1 MLISLA
7 ELQSHLHMKLH
18 IRYMLMLV
26 LCLAEAKA
34 QEQFIEPPSR
44 FISSIP
50 FRMLTGGVVMIKAK
64 VNDYPDSL
72 NFILDTGSG
81 GISLDST
88 TVVEFGIPVV
98 PSDKSI
104 KGIAGLRK
112 VSFLYNA
119 VLKLPGV
126 ETDRLNF
133 HVNDYDILTSVYGIK
148 VDGIIGYSFLSR
160 YIINLDY
167 DTHLMHVHSVGDYK
181 YPNGGHL
188 LNPMFTA
195 LPMLQTRFR
204 DNGHFEQRFYL
215 DIGAG
220 LNFLLSDRYAN
231 DSMVISKKRRGPFLT
246 QAEGLGGKT
255 TMRLTTVR
263 EVRVGPYRFRHV
275 PTLLF
280 SDDYNVT
287 NYPFV
292 GGLIGN
298 DLLRRFNITFNYP
311 KQQVHIIPNKY
322 FQDLFDYAYTG
333 MSIYD
338 VDGKIMVDEV
348 VPGSPADKAGFRQDD
363 IVIAVDNDLSNN
375 IIAYKTHMQQ
385 LGQKIKILVSR
396 NGVPMMLYLKPVSI
410 L

>member
-1 MLISLA
+1 MTLKITHIILLIC
-7 ELQSHLHMKLH
+7 
-18 IRYMLMLV
+18 
-26 LCLAEAKA
+26 CLSMAKA
-34 QEQFIEPPSR
+34 QEQFIEPPSKHL
-44 FISSIP
+44 SSIP
-50 FRMLTGGVVMIKAK
+50 FRMLTGGVVLLKAK

-119 VLKLPGV
+119 TLKLPGL

-133 HVNDYDILTSVYGIK
+133 HVNDYGILTSVYGIK
-148 VDGIIGYSFLSR
+148 IDGIIGYSFLSR
-160 YIINLDY
+160 YIVSLDY
-167 DTHLMHVHSVGDYK
+167 DTHLMHVHSIGDYK

-204 DNGHFEQRFYL
+204 DNGTFDQRFYL

-220 LNFLLSDRYAN
+220 LNFLLSERYAT
-231 DSMVISKKRRGPFLT
+231 DSLVLKKKRKGPFLT

-255 TMRLTTVR
+255 TMRLTTIR

-280 SDDYNVT
+280 SDEYNVT

-292 GGLIGN
+292 GGLVGN

-322 FQDLFDYAYTG
+322 YQDLFDYAYTG

-338 VDGKIMVDEV
+338 VEGSIVVDEV
-348 VPGSPADKAGFRQDD
+348 VPGSPAEKAGFKQNDV
-363 IVIAVDNDLSNN
+363 IIAVENDLSKN
-375 IIAYKTHMQQ
+375 IIAYKTYMQQ
-385 LGQKIKILVSR
+385 LGQKIRFVVSR
-396 NGVPMMLYLKPVSI
+396 SGAPMILYLKPLSI